1 MKQKSWEAQIPKTD
15 KNKDRK
21 LCYTYWK
28 KIGRYVLGGGKV
40 VWLTNKEKTFLHI
53 KYSNIIF
60 EEVVDKDTKEY
71 YKKYLNQ
78 TVD

>member
-1 MKQKSWEAQIPKTD
+1 MKQKPWEAQIPKTD

-21 LCYTYWK
+21 RCYTIWTVVP
-28 KIGRYVLGGGKV
+28 RCRFGGNV
-40 VWLTNKEKTFLHI
+40 VWLTDKQKTFYFI
-53 KYSNIIF
+53 KYPNKIF

>member
-21 LCYTYWK
+21 LCYTIWTVVPRCRF
-28 KIGRYVLGGGKV
+28 GEKV
-40 VWLTNKEKTFLHI
+40 VWLTDKQKTFYLI
-53 KYSNIIF
+53 KYPNKIF

>member
-1 MKQKSWEAQIPKTD
+1 MKQKPWESQIPKTA

-21 LCYTYWK
+21 RCYTYWK
-28 KIGRYVLGGGKV
+28 KIGRYVIGGGKV
-40 VWLTNKEKTFLHI
+40 VWLTDKQKTFYLI

-60 EEVVDKDTKEY
+60 KEVVDKDTKEY
-71 YKKYLNQ
+71 CKKYLNQ